1 MRQTIRVQNLTHTS
15 TLVIAAIALLGL
27 SGGKAISDDLLGI
40 YVGGSVGQSHVKS
53 DQLLFSKPD
62 GTPLTSPVSVAKS
75 ATGWKLFVGLRP
87 ISWVGAELAYVDFGN
102 PAASQGPPP
111 GFGLSY
117 NSRVRVNAATVPRTL
132 NVNGLFIAVPNPMVL
147 SGASNQQ
154 FTVVLA
160 LNGCSNSLTSS
171 RS

>member
-87 ISWVGAELAYVDFGN
+87 ISWVGAELA
-102 PAASQGPPP
+102 
-111 GFGLSY
+111 
-117 NSRVRVNAATVPRTL
+117 RPRDDAILRPRCPHDDRSTR
-132 NVNGLFIAVPNPMVL
+132 PM
-147 SGASNQQ
+147 
-154 FTVVLA
+154 
-160 LNGCSNSLTSS
+160 
-171 RS
+171 